1 MGLLLYATG
10 RQPLHVVPGV
20 HHPQGTRT
28 PGRPAPRTVEKF
40 CHWQKRKLRAPRRE
54 VRAGKNRGTCIPL
67 PPAPW
72 PETAFLG
79 GGRHSCHRLHGGV
92 RRVLEGCDL
101 SLLVLMFLRVLCV
114 MGREEHQRELA
125 AFLAFDIE
133 AVSQV
138 AYLLILILYARCRGT
153 NCIRSAAASHCRRN
167 AWFSDDPS
175 MVVPGTALRAPFS
188 WRREQR
194 PETIRPGRSHS
205 PILLPRCGQFPAFN
219 SSGNGGLVHPGFFGG
234 LSQ

>member
-1 MGLLLYATG
+1 MLRINAICSPCAYRIHMGLLLYATG

-28 PGRPAPRTVEKF
+28 PGRPAPHAVEKF

-54 VRAGKNRGTCIPL
+54 VRAGKNRGTCTLPL

-101 SLLVLMFLRVLCV
+101 SLLVLMFLRLLCV

-138 AYLLILILYARCRGT
+138 AYLLILILYAEVSRLPIAYGV
-153 NCIRSAAASHCRRN
+153 RRLPI
-167 AWFSDDPS
+167 AGV
-175 MVVPGTALRAPFS
+175 MPGSR
-188 WRREQR
+188 
-194 PETIRPGRSHS
+194 TIRPWWYRARGR
-205 PILLPRCGQFPAFN
+205 
-219 SSGNGGLVHPGFFGG
+219 
-234 LSQ
+234 